1 VTEGFV
7 RASEEGAFGAVKTEL
22 KAEAKPE
29 MKSDAKPSIK
39 K

>member
-1 VTEGFV
+1 V
-7 RASEEGAFGAVKTEL
+7 RASEEGAFGAVKAEL